1 MAQPQKPQ
9 AGAGMQDGAKTPLQP
24 SMIQRAIQ
32 GVKYM
37 LTGNVDEW
45 MGPGQPVAPQAQ
57 NLEGV
62 AGRQFDFRVSHNIQ
76 RNPRDGE
83 GATFAQMR
91 ALADGYDLLRLV
103 IETRKDQMCKLA
115 WNFALKPDIAKAKKA
130 QEQYETA
137 MAEFKKPP
145 PEPPEPNEDGTPG
158 MPPPPEK
165 EEPKPPETEDPRI
178 TQLKTFFAFPDGE
191 HDWDTWLRMILED
204 MLVCDAATIYPRP
217 TLAGDLYALEPVD
230 GTTIK
235 RLLDAGGRTPEP
247 PQPAYQQILKGV
259 PAVDYSRDE
268 LIYRPRN
275 VRTNKVYGY
284 SPVEQI
290 IMTVNI
296 ALRRQVH
303 QLQYYTEGNVP
314 EALIGVPPEWN
325 PDQIARFQEL
335 WDGMLEGNTA
345 ERRHAKFVPGGMN
358 VTMLK
363 EAVLKDGYD
372 EWLARIICF
381 AYSISPQALIQSMNR
396 ATAQTAQD
404 QALQEGL
411 MPIMKWVKSLLDY
424 IIQKY
429 FGFTDLEFKW
439 EEEDESGPKEQ
450 MDVLTGY
457 VKANVMTDDEARA
470 KLGLDPLTPA
480 QRAAIKP
487 PTPPGFGFGG
497 GSPDDSGK
505 NGPNDNQAKGSTEK
519 PVGKLFT
526 PLLAKGFK
534 PLSRQRRA
542 VRRSVSAMKKIL
554 NPALT
559 AMGERLAKELADAAV
574 GKAVNVDTTA
584 ARLISELTFE
594 ELEDIAPELAEVIRE
609 MATEGGKDAIVQV
622 LGAIDKDQLAQVNE
636 KALAYAKD
644 RSAELVT
651 SLTES
656 TRDMLRSTLAEGIE
670 NGWSNDELAD
680 ALEDTY
686 AFSPERSETIAR
698 TETAYAD
705 VQGNLDGYRESG
717 VVEGKQWIIGQDE
730 FCDDCQELDGVIVGL
745 DENFP
750 GDGGD
755 GPPLHPNC
763 RCDILPVLS
772 QEDN

>member
-1 MAQPQKPQ
+1 MADKKALP
-9 AGAGMQDGAKTPLQP
+9 GAGMKDGTKAPVEP

-45 MGPGQPVAPQAQ
+45 FGPGQPVAPQAQ
-57 NLEGV
+57 DKEGV
-62 AGRQFDFRVSHNIQ
+62 VGRQFDFRVSHNIQ

-91 ALADGYDLLRLV
+91 ALADGFDLLRLV

-115 WNFALKPDIAKAKKA
+115 WSFALKPDVAKAKKA
-130 QEQYETA
+130 ADAYAKQMED
-137 MAEFKKPP
+137 FNKPP
-145 PEPPEPNEDGTPG
+145 PEPPKVDPETGVAA
-158 MPPPPEK
+158 PPAPEK
-165 EEPKPPETEDPRI
+165 EEPKPPEPEDPRI
-178 TQLKTFFAFPDGE
+178 TQLKAFFAFPDGE
-191 HDWDTWLRMILED
+191 HDWDTWLRMVLED
-204 MLVCDAATIYPRP
+204 MLVIDAATLYPRP
-217 TLAGDLYALEPVD
+217 TLDGGLHSLEPVD
-230 GTTIK
+230 GATIK
-235 RLLDAGGRTPEP
+235 RLLDASGRTPEP
-247 PQPAYQQILKGV
+247 PQPAYQQVLKGV

-268 LIYRPRN
+268 LVYRPRN
-275 VRTNKVYGY
+275 VRTNRVYGY

-296 ALRRQVH
+296 ALRRQIH
-303 QLQYYTEGNVP
+303 QLQYYTEGNIP
-314 EALIGVPPEWN
+314 EAMIGVPPEWN

-335 WDGMLEGNTA
+335 WDSMMEGNTA

-363 EAVLKDGYD
+363 EAVLKDGFD
-372 EWLARIICF
+372 EWLARVVCF
-381 AYSISPQALIQSMNR
+381 AFSISPQALIQSMNR

-411 MPIMKWVKSLLDY
+411 MPVMKWVKSLIDY

-439 EEEDESGPKEQ
+439 EEEDESAPVDQ
-450 MDVLTGY
+450 MNVLTGY
-457 VKANVMTDDEARA
+457 VKAGIMQDDEARA
-470 KLGLDPLTPA
+470 KLGLDPLTSA
-480 QRAAIKP
+480 QRSAMKP
-487 PTPPGFGFGG
+487 PTPPGLGPGG
-497 GSPDDSGK
+497 GTPEDDGK
-505 NGPNDNQAKGSTEK
+505 NGPKDAGGTGK

-526 PLLAKGFK
+526 PLLAKARGVK
-534 PLSRQRRA
+534 PLSRNRKA
-542 VRRSVSAMKKIL
+542 ARRSVSAMRKIL
-554 NPALT
+554 EPALT
-559 AMGERLAKELADAAV
+559 AMGERLAKHLANAV

-584 ARLISELTFE
+584 ARLIAELTFE
-594 ELEDIAPELAEVIRE
+594 ELEDIAPELAEVIAN
-609 MATEGGKDAIVQV
+609 MAAEGGKDAIVQV
-622 LGAIDKDQLAQVNE
+622 LGAIDGEQLKQVNE
-636 KALAYAKD
+636 KALAYAKE

-651 SLTES
+651 SLEDS

-670 NGWSNDELAD
+670 NGWSNDELSD
-680 ALEDTY
+680 ALEETY
-686 AFSPERSETIAR
+686 AFSAERAETIAR

-730 FCDDCQELDGVIVGL
+730 YCDDCQELDGVIVGL

-772 QEDN
+772 QEEN